1 MGVRLNTLKLFDLV
15 ISKVILTSIEEIT
28 QNMAKKKVKTQEII
42 PYHQRL
48 VLNLLL
54 KR

>member
-28 QNMAKKKVKTQEII
+28 QNMATKKSKDTRNHPVSPTISFKFTS
-42 PYHQRL
+42 
-48 VLNLLL
+48 
-54 KR
+54 

>member
-28 QNMAKKKVKTQEII
+28 QNMAKKSKDTRNHPVSPTISFKFTS
-42 PYHQRL
+42 
-48 VLNLLL
+48 
-54 KR
+54 